1 MKLHGAILVAAVAGA
16 LALPARGYAVDHVV
30 LIVSPTRIAAQP
42 PTKTAAKHKPSLL
55 PGWRLS
61 GRVIGATSSDPR
73 SPGGGGRETF
83 GVSLGRTRANGD
95 PLELHGFRAAPIRTV
110 TFDGGSGRWAA
121 RFGDVLRISMAI
133 RSTGSPTPIGEAQGC
148 RGAFAQV
155 PVELRG
161 TFVLRTRTAFFATIR
176 RSRLA
181 GVVTFNQGGPV
192 DCTPAQPPES
202 ASCPQSRTLAVSRQ
216 DATLLTS
223 SDSGGWAT
231 LSFADRRLSALDGAT
246 WYHVMWA
253 VGFDPLAGT
262 LPSVSV
268 RLPGRLSIQGSGKF
282 AAGQTSTETTGA
294 CRTVSATGAF
304 SGIFRARFTGWGAR
318 TLRLAGDR
326 ATYREET

>member
-1 MKLHGAILVAAVAGA
+1 MKLRGIVLVAAVAGA

-30 LIVSPTRIAAQP
+30 LIVSPARIAAQP
-42 PTKTAAKHKPSLL
+42 PTKTAARHKPSLL

-61 GRVIGATSSDPR
+61 GLVVGATSADPQ

-83 GVSLGRTRANGD
+83 GVSLERTLVNGD

-110 TFDGGSGRWAA
+110 TFDGRSGTWGA

-148 RGAFAQV
+148 QGAFARV

-161 TFVLRTRTAFFATIR
+161 TFVLRTRTAFFGTIR
-176 RSRLA
+176 SSRLA
-181 GVVTFNQGGPV
+181 GIVTFNQGGPV
-192 DCTPAQPPES
+192 DCTPAASGS
-202 ASCPQSRTLAVSRQ
+202 ASCPQSRTLTVSRG

-253 VGFDPLAGT
+253 VGVVPLAGT
-262 LPSVSV
+262 LPSIAV
-268 RLPGRLSIQGSGKF
+268 RLPRRLSIQGSGTF
-282 AAGQTSTETTGA
+282 AAGQASTETRGA
-294 CRTVSATGAF
+294 CRTLSATGMF
-304 SGIFRARFTGWGAR
+304 SGTFRARFTGWGPR

-326 ATYREET
+326 ATYREQT